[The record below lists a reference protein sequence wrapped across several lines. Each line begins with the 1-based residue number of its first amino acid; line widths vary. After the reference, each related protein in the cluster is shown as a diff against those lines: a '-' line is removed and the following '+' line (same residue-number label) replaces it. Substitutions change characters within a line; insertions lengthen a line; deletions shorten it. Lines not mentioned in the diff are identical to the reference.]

1 MRVPRVVLVARC
13 TKVRFV
19 RPCGRGG
26 ELRSSRDACVR
37 SHSVQIGIA
46 RRWRRASVVGGDHGR
61 VDGRDEA
68 APLRQLRA
76 RRRRNSARSNGR
88 NAARGSAAITDLLH
102 ARAAALSLMMPSATA
117 HGSRRRA
124 RPRVLDGRPVA
135 PGGRAAEGRG
145 RSQSGAATGRRPHR
159 TVPQST
165 GGRLARRG
173 DGDLPG
179 PRVRAEHDVVAK
191 SYAPSSGIT
200 RPPRAYDVFRG
211 FRRRACDAFCV
222 RRRAYDVFRGYSGG
236 GAHDV
241 LRCFGGSHDVLR

>member
-1 MRVPRVVLVARC
+1 M
-13 TKVRFV
+13 
-19 RPCGRGG
+19 
-26 ELRSSRDACVR
+26 
-37 SHSVQIGIA
+37 
-46 RRWRRASVVGGDHGR
+46 VGGDHGR
-61 VDGRDEA
+61 VDGREEA

-76 RRRRNSARSNGR
+76 RRRRNLSRSNGR
-88 NAARGSAAITDLLH
+88 NVPRGSAVITDPLH
-102 ARAAALSLMMPSATA
+102 ARAASLSLMVPSATGY
-117 HGSRRRA
+117 GSRRRA
-124 RPRVLDGRPVA
+124 SPRVPDGRPVA
-135 PGGRAAEGRG
+135 PGGRTGEGRG
-145 RSQSGAATGRRPHR
+145 HSQSGAVSGRRPRR
-159 TVPQST
+159 TGPQST

-179 PRVRAEHDVVAK
+179 PRVRAERDVVAK